1 MFGSLRRSATFFA
14 LAVCLSLG
22 STACRT
28 SEEWAE
34 QADDDVYQVV
44 AERRAALEL
53 EDESFTI
60 DPPTQNLRRRIEAG
74 AASDPGPVD
83 LAGMLT
89 IAAENSRDY
98 QRRKE
103 LLYLAAL
110 DFTLE
115 RFNFENQFDG
125 IGGVAGS
132 GTTGGDEFAQVDG
145 LGRLT
150 RMLGQGAQIVADIG
164 LRLVKNVTNGDSWSV
179 VSDLGLSFSQ
189 PFLRGFGRRIAQ
201 ENLTQAERTVIYEV
215 RAFERFRRTFSFDV
229 ATFYFRILQQ
239 QNIVRNVE
247 ANYANLRLL
256 RERNEALSEAGR
268 LSEIQVDQARQDEL
282 RSKNRLVEE
291 VARTAGLIDDLKFFL
306 GLPID
311 LDLGVDDAELDSIE
325 LDVDWSSLEEER
337 VVDAALQRRLDYQTD
352 LDRLVDRERQALV
365 AADALRAQLDLNID
379 YNVSSTSDKP
389 FEFDFGDPNWVAS
402 LDLDLPLNRVAE
414 RNNYRNALI
423 EVQVATRAA
432 QESGD
437 VIRRDL
443 REALREMRATRQT
456 YTIQSNSVALAERRV
471 ESTQLNFDAGRATTR
486 DLLEAREDELEAQN
500 AETQALVDYHLAVL
514 ALLRDLEVLLV
525 TERGLDYDRA
535 ALAEIVSS

>member
-1 MFGSLRRSATFFA
+1 MLTRV
-14 LAVCLSLG
+14 LAVYLG
-22 STACRT
+22 LGLTACRT
-28 SEEWAE
+28 STEWAE
-34 QADDDVYQVV
+34 QADQDVYRVV

-53 EDESFTI
+53 EGEGFTI

-74 AASDPGPVD
+74 QVADPGPIG
-83 LAGMLT
+83 LARMLA
-89 IAAENSRDY
+89 IASENSRDY

-115 RFNFENQFDG
+115 RNVFENQFAG

-132 GTTGGDEFAQVDG
+132 GSIGGDEFAQVDG

-150 RMLGQGAQIVADIG
+150 RMLGQGAQVVTDIG
-164 LRLVKNVTNGDSWSV
+164 LRLVKNVTNGDSWSA

-201 ENLTQAERTVIYEV
+201 ENLTQSERTVVYEV

-229 ATFYFRILQQ
+229 ATLYFRVLQQ
-239 QNIVRNVE
+239 QNIVLNVE
-247 ANYANLRLL
+247 TNYANLRLL
-256 RERNEALSEAGR
+256 RERNEALAQAGR

-291 VARTAGLIDDLKFFL
+291 VAQTAGLVDDLKLFL

-311 LDLGVDDAELDSIE
+311 MELGVDEAELDSIE
-325 LDVDWSSLEEER
+325 LDVDWSTLEEAR
-337 VVDAALQRRLDYQTD
+337 VVAAALQRRLDYQTV
-352 LDRLVDRERQALV
+352 LDRLVDRERQARV

-379 YNVSSTSDKP
+379 YDVSSSPDKP
-389 FEFDFGDPNWVAS
+389 FEFDFGDPSWTAA
-402 LDLDLPLNRVAE
+402 LDLDLPFQRVAE

-423 EVQVATRAA
+423 EVQVATRDA

-437 VIRRDL
+437 LIRRDL

-456 YTIQSNSVALAERRV
+456 YTIQTNSVALSERRV

-514 ALLRDLEVLLV
+514 ALMRDLEVLLI
-525 TERGLDYDRA
+525 TEYGLEYDRA